1 MQRVKVEVEPT
12 RSALATRKQHLG
24 PRAVV
29 GFGIKIFVP
38 RPLHYVTR
46 SPGRQATWKLVP
58 ITSLVLHRIKM
69 ADDRSEKEL
78 IEGYF
83 HQGYQNDV
91 ILEFLSVYHNITISL
106 SSLKRRLRAYGLRR
120 VRNEVNEQE
129 VKDIITREVNN
140 GCGSL
145 GYRAIWHL
153 LRLEYHL
160 HVPRRIVARIA
171 KEVDGVQLRKRRRF
185 TRRRY
190 LVYGPNFCWHADGK

>member
-1 MQRVKVEVEPT
+1 M
-12 RSALATRKQHLG
+12 A
-24 PRAVV
+24 
-29 GFGIKIFVP
+29 
-38 RPLHYVTR
+38 
-46 SPGRQATWKLVP
+46 RQATWKLVP
-58 ITSLVLHRIKM
+58 SIPLVVRRIKM

-129 VKDIITREVNN
+129 LKDIITREINN

-160 HVPRRIVARIA
+160 HVPRHLVARIA
-171 KEVDGVQLRKRRRF
+171 KEVDPYGVQLRKRRRF

-190 LVYGPNFCWHADGK
+190 LVYGPNFCWHADGKSVRSIFSLSTFTKSYSNVAMEDMAT